1 VSISESPVPVGSIH
15 GSSDHGVN
23 YPCSRDCGVTQPP
36 KYLLPECCVSA
47 SGRVFFEARVESV
60 KELIHVCFDIWL
72 DLSFSLSSMMILLNM
87 CYHLWHVGYVSES
100 VFCLNAFP
108 NYPVGDGAF
117 SDIPFG

>member
-1 VSISESPVPVGSIH
+1 MGLTILFRVIVGLS
-15 GSSDHGVN
+15 N
-23 YPCSRDCGVTQPP
+23 P
-36 KYLLPECCVSA
+36 KNTCYQNVVFQLLAVCYSKH
-47 SGRVFFEARVESV
+47 VESV

-72 DLSFSLSSMMILLNM
+72 DLSLSLSSMMILLNM